1 MILSPKHNNGKPVQP
16 EGGGGTGDRTPL
28 AFSLNCF
35 VIVVI
40 VVVVVV
46 VVFTIQRILL
56 FVFSVVEHSSLP
68 GSLDSV
74 RIN

>member
-1 MILSPKHNNGKPVQP
+1 MASQFSR
-16 EGGGGTGDRTPL
+16 EGGGGGGGGGWDRTPL

-35 VIVVI
+35 VI